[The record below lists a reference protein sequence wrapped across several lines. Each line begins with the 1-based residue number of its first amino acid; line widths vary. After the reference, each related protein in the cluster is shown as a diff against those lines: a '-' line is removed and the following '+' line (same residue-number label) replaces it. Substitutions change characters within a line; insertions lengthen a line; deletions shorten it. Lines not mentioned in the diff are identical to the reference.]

1 MPAGMHHAHIFAAP
15 VCARRRSKQQALRL
29 GDRQRIHVRTQ
40 CNHRARTSAAN
51 ERRDNSGDGYL
62 LADLIAKLPQVLC
75 NQAGGAD
82 FSIAKLGILMN
93 ITPPSDH
100 LALDHLRV
108 RIEFRVDGACRRSD
122 GVGRSKTSE
131 FQIEQR
137 RKPACA
143 NRAEQLAAINSIG
156 CHSFG
161 DKTPLLS

>member
-1 MPAGMHHAHIFAAP
+1 
-15 VCARRRSKQQALRL
+15 LRL

-40 CNHRARTSAAN
+40 CNHWARTSAAN

-62 LADLIAKLPQVLC
+62 RADLVAKLPQVLG
-75 NQAGGAD
+75 NQAGSPD

-100 LALDHLRV
+100 LALYHLRV
-108 RIEFRVDGACRRSD
+108 RIEFGVDGAGRRSD

-143 NRAEQLAAINSIG
+143 NRAEQLAAINAIG
-156 CHSFG
+156 CYCFCV
-161 DKTPLLS
+161 KTAVFS